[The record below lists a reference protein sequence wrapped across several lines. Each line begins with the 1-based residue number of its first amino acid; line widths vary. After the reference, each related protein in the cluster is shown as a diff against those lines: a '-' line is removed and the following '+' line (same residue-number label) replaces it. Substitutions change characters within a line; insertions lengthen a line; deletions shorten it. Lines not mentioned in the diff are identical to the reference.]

1 MSPFAGSVARHH
13 RAKWGADPNLMAG
26 RKRLDRC
33 FMQTSTKRF
42 CVKAYMHR
50 GRHDTRPAAEGKRT

>member
-1 MSPFAGSVARHH
+1 MSPFAGSVA
-13 RAKWGADPNLMAG
+13 
-26 RKRLDRC
+26 
-33 FMQTSTKRF
+33 STKRF